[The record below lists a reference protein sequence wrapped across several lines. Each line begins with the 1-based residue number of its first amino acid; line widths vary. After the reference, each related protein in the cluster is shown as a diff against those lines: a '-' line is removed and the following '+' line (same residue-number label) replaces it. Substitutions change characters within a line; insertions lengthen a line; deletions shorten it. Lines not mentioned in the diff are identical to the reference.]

1 MALAAVATLVGA
13 AMQSAT
19 GFGFA
24 LILSPALFAVLDRY
38 EAVTALLAL
47 GVVLS
52 LLVLFEGGRPGP
64 VRWRQL
70 VPVLVAALPGLGLG
84 AAVLALLSKATL
96 QVLVGVVVVSIAA
109 WQLRSRLAGRAPTAT
124 AGHTSA
130 AAAGLA
136 SGVLTTSINV
146 SGPPLVLWLEARGPS
161 PAELRATL
169 AALFLV
175 LNLAGGAVLLAAAGP
190 DRAVSLGALLPLLG
204 LVVVGYLAGAPAFK
218 RLDQR
223 RLSLTVLALVAIT
236 GAASVVAGALS
247 LAG

>member
-1 MALAAVATLVGA
+1 MALAVVATLVGA

-52 LLVLFEGGRPGP
+52 LLVLFEGGRAGP

-70 VPVLVAALPGLGLG
+70 VPVLAAALPGLALG

-96 QVLVGVVVVSIAA
+96 QILVGVVVVAVAA
-109 WQLRSRLAGRAPTAT
+109 RQLRSRLAGRAP
-124 AGHTSA
+124 A
-130 AAAGLA
+130 AATSHSSAVAVGLA

-146 SGPPLVLWLEARGPS
+146 SGPPLVLWLESRGLP
-161 PAELRATL
+161 PVEMRATL

-175 LNLAGGAVLLAAAGP
+175 LNLAGGAVLLVAAGA
-190 DRAVSLGALLPLLG
+190 DRAVSLDVLLPLGG
-204 LVVVGYLAGAPAFK
+204 LVVVGYLAGARAFE
-218 RLDQR
+218 RLDR
-223 RLSLTVLALVAIT
+223 RRFSLALLGLVTVT
-236 GAASVVAGALS
+236 GIASVVAGALS
-247 LAG
+247 HAG

>member
-70 VPVLVAALPGLGLG
+70 VPVR
-84 AAVLALLSKATL
+84 
-96 QVLVGVVVVSIAA
+96 VVVVAIAA
-109 WQLRSRLAGRAPTAT
+109 WQLRSRLAGSAPAAA
-124 AGHTSA
+124 AGHSSA

-136 SGVLTTSINV
+136 SGILTTSINV
-146 SGPPLVLWLEARGPS
+146 SGPPLVLWLESRGPS

-175 LNLAGGAVLLAAAGP
+175 LNLAGGAVLLVAAGP
-190 DRAVSLGALLPLLG
+190 DRAVSPGVLLPLLG

-223 RLSLTVLALVAIT
+223 RFSLALLALVAIT
-236 GAASVVAGALS
+236 GVASVVAGALS